1 MTPFLKALMLTLL
14 IGLATVGVAGAAD
27 TEIPITI
34 ENNRFSPEELKVK
47 AGAPF
52 VLVVT
57 NQDQGPEEC
66 ESKELRIEKVIPGGK
81 TMKIRVRAL
90 KPGTYPFVGEY
101 HEQTAK
107 GRIGAEQP
115 TGTPI
120 TATLREAFEA
130 ALLLGIVY
138 TYLDKI
144 GARAQA

>member
-1 MTPFLKALMLTLL
+1 MTPVLKVVVLTLL
-14 IGLATVGVAGAAD
+14 IGLATLGVAEAAD

-57 NQDQGPEEC
+57 NKDQGPEEF

-90 KPGTYPFVGEY
+90 KRGTYPFVGEY
-101 HEQTAK
+101 HEKTAK
-107 GRIGAEQP
+107 GRIVAE
-115 TGTPI
+115 
-120 TATLREAFEA
+120 
-130 ALLLGIVY
+130 
-138 TYLDKI
+138 
-144 GARAQA
+144 